1 MSIALRLPT
10 AGEILEMA
18 RDFGLHLTEADALSF
33 RGLMAG
39 SMASYARL
47 DELPEPRLPVAY
59 PRTPGRPPEP
69 AENPLNAWYWR
80 CEIQGA
86 AKGVLAGRRVAVKD
100 NICVAGVPMMNGSRV
115 LEGYVPEVDATVVT
129 RVLEAGGIVA
139 GKAACEDLCF
149 SAGSHTCA
157 SGPIRNPH
165 HPDHSAGGSSGG
177 SAALVAS
184 GAVEMALGGDQG
196 GSIRTPSG
204 WCGVYGLKPTF
215 GLVPVTGSMPIAYS
229 VDHCGPIC
237 DSVENVARLLT
248 AIAGPDGHD
257 PRTVSARVGD
267 YLGALRRPVKGLRIA
282 VLREG
287 FGHPTGNPLTGATE
301 ASVRKGI
308 AELKKL
314 GARVEEVSVPM
325 HLDAPHI
332 WTGII
337 LEGAAEMMIKGHAMG
352 SNWMGYYTTSLQEA
366 FARGFAARADDVS
379 ETVKLVLLLG
389 EHMHRRYHNRYHAKA
404 QNLRGLLRRA
414 YDEVL
419 KTHDLLVMPTLPFPA
434 TRLPGPGCA
443 REEYVDLALNMQQN
457 TCPFDV
463 SGHPSMTLPCG
474 FVEGLPVGLML
485 VGRHF
490 EEETVLAAAAA
501 FERTGFHAP
510 GGSGRSGRRPRQ
522 AGSRPG
528 ARGRKA
534 RARV

>member
-1 MSIALRLPT
+1 MSLALRLPT

-18 RDFGLHLTEADALSF
+18 TDFGLHLTEADALSF

-47 DELPEPRLPVAY
+47 DELPEPKLPVRY
-59 PRTPGRPPEP
+59 PRTPGQAPKLG
-69 AENPLNAWYWR
+69 ENPYNAWYWR
-80 CEIQGA
+80 CEIEGA
-86 AKGVLAGRRVAVKD
+86 AKGVLAGKRVAVKD

-115 LEGYVPEVDATVVT
+115 LEGYVPDVDATVVT
-129 RVLEAGGIVA
+129 RVLDAGGIVA

-165 HPDHSAGGSSGG
+165 DPTRSAGGSSGG
-177 SAALVAS
+177 SAALVAA
-184 GAVEMALGGDQG
+184 GVVPMALGGDQG

-204 WCGVYGLKPTF
+204 WCGVYGLKPTW
-215 GLVPVTGSMPIAYS
+215 GLVPVTGSMPISYS

-248 AIAGPDGHD
+248 AIAGPDEHD
-257 PRTVSARVGD
+257 PRTLNARVGN
-267 YLGALRRPVKGLRIA
+267 YLGALKRPVKGLKIA

-287 FGHPTGNPLTGATE
+287 FGHQTGNPQTAETDALVRRAMATF
-301 ASVRKGI
+301 
-308 AELKKL
+308 KKL
-314 GARVEEVSVPM
+314 GGRVADVSAPM
-325 HLDAPHI
+325 HLDGPHI

-352 SNWMGYYTTSLQEA
+352 NNWMGYYTTTLQEA
-366 FARGFAARADDVS
+366 FARGFASRPDDVS

-404 QNLRGLLRRA
+404 QNLRVLLRRA
-414 YDEVL
+414 YDEIL
-419 KTHDLLVMPTLPFPA
+419 REHDVIVMPTLPFPA
-434 TRLPGPGCA
+434 TPLPAADCS

-463 SGHPSMTLPCG
+463 SGHPAFTIPCG
-474 FVEGLPVGLML
+474 TIDGLPVGMML

-490 EEETVLAAAAA
+490 DEETLIAAGRA
-501 FERTGFHAP
+501 FE
-510 GGSGRSGRRPRQ
+510 Q
-522 AGSRPG
+522 AGTAKRASSR
-528 ARGRKA
+528 R
-534 RARV
+534 